1 MASAELH
8 IKDSFYFEVPK
19 LLWPSKRE
27 SIAQFPDVWVKND
40 PHFQAW
46 EADRQCDALIK
57 AAVGKG
63 VDVPPK
69 ATLLAD
75 YEHWLHA
82 DHVNFGKPFD
92 IFLEEHAGEWYSEL
106 AKDAAWKASWQ
117 TTAASLGDVREY
129 VASGAKWDAAK
140 IDAYNYHLS
149 GKVVIPQPFGQLR
162 NLYQGESGF
171 CISKFMV
178 IEAAVFLILLVVF
191 ARIGKRVAS
200 GAAPQG
206 RFWNFFESMLVFVR
220 DEIARKAIQSHAH
233 HDDDHA
239 GSHSDDAH
247 GHEHKAHGD
256 KAHGDKAHGDKAHG
270 DKAHAGGHHA
280 AADAN
285 PHADADAFVPLLW
298 TVFFFILGCNLMGM
312 LPWLGAPTSSWGATI
327 AMASITFLT
336 GMLSGSKRFG
346 FFGYW
351 ANQVPSMGLPFV
363 LAIVLVPAIFFIEVL
378 GLVIKHTVLSVRL
391 LANMIAGHLVLLAIL
406 MLAFSVEGAASSSW
420 TPTAIAASVGSALLS
435 CLELFVAFLQAYVF
449 TLLSALF
456 INAAIHKH

>member
-1 MASAELH
+1 M
-8 IKDSFYFEVPK
+8 
-19 LLWPSKRE
+19 
-27 SIAQFPDVWVKND
+27 
-40 PHFQAW
+40 
-46 EADRQCDALIK
+46 
-57 AAVGKG
+57 
-63 VDVPPK
+63 
-69 ATLLAD
+69 
-75 YEHWLHA
+75 
-82 DHVNFGKPFD
+82 
-92 IFLEEHAGEWYSEL
+92 
-106 AKDAAWKASWQ
+106 
-117 TTAASLGDVREY
+117 
-129 VASGAKWDAAK
+129 
-140 IDAYNYHLS
+140 
-149 GKVVIPQPFGQLR
+149 
-162 NLYQGESGF
+162 
-171 CISKFMV
+171 
-178 IEAAVFLILLVVF
+178 
-191 ARIGKRVAS
+191 
-200 GAAPQG
+200 
-206 RFWNFFESMLVFVR
+206 
-220 DEIARKAIQSHAH
+220 
-233 HDDDHA
+233 
-239 GSHSDDAH
+239 
-247 GHEHKAHGD
+247 
-256 KAHGDKAHGDKAHG
+256 
-270 DKAHAGGHHA
+270 
-280 AADAN
+280 
-285 PHADADAFVPLLW
+285 PLLW